1 MRPIKCQF
9 QIKGNDIQAK
19 IGSLDL
25 IQEINGHHYFTLLLK
40 EMPES
45 GGKESL
51 KAISPGDYTG
61 FLGEPIRFILEALDK
76 SYTFDGVI
84 TNIRFSNTVGDVN
97 QIILT
102 GSSPT
107 LLMDL
112 SKKNSFFHEKS
123 FNEIAKVILKDY
135 SIKSEC
141 NGSAEAPRPFCYQYM
156 ETDYHLISRLA
167 HEEGIWTYYDGEKFR
182 ITSQMSEEFLRLK
195 WRETLLE
202 FDLGLRIRPL
212 FCQTDIYNYME
223 KKTFHQT
230 TKNLRTGMSLP
241 ELTQF
246 TSDVSEKLHQG
257 HAYLKGSDEVV
268 DQKEL
273 DTRLQHWKSSEI
285 GQLVVG
291 KGRADIPGLVPG
303 RFVEVVG
310 MENFDGQY
318 LLTKVSHSCNE
329 TGQYECTFECVPSA
343 AAHPHST
350 HSRTPLDEVQSA
362 VVTDTNDPEKLG
374 RVKVRFHWNEDG
386 DKTPWI
392 RVASTSAGG
401 GRGLYCIPEIGDEV
415 LVAFRNNDPD
425 LPVVFGSLY
434 TGKDKPRA
442 DLHDENNN
450 QKALLTKGG
459 NTILLRDKEG
469 EEEILINTKD
479 MKNQI
484 SLKMG
489 TPPSIIIKSEGNLV
503 VESKTI
509 TIKAEED
516 FSCIAGGTAKI
527 KSEKPLKI
535 EGEKT
540 EIKGKG
546 GVKVE
551 GSKIE
556 LN

>member
-1 MRPIKCQF
+1 
-9 QIKGNDIQAK
+9 
-19 IGSLDL
+19 
-25 IQEINGHHYFTLLLK
+25 
-40 EMPES
+40 
-45 GGKESL
+45 
-51 KAISPGDYTG
+51 
-61 FLGEPIRFILEALDK
+61 
-76 SYTFDGVI
+76 
-84 TNIRFSNTVGDVN
+84 
-97 QIILT
+97 
-102 GSSPT
+102 
-107 LLMDL
+107 
-112 SKKNSFFHEKS
+112 
-123 FNEIAKVILKDY
+123 
-135 SIKSEC
+135 
-141 NGSAEAPRPFCYQYM
+141 
-156 ETDYHLISRLA
+156 
-167 HEEGIWTYYDGEKFR
+167 
-182 ITSQMSEEFLRLK
+182 
-195 WRETLLE
+195 
-202 FDLGLRIRPL
+202 
-212 FCQTDIYNYME
+212 
-223 KKTFHQT
+223 
-230 TKNLRTGMSLP
+230 
-241 ELTQF
+241 
-246 TSDVSEKLHQG
+246 
-257 HAYLKGSDEVV
+257 
-268 DQKEL
+268 
-273 DTRLQHWKSSEI
+273 
-285 GQLVVG
+285 
-291 KGRADIPGLVPG
+291 
-303 RFVEVVG
+303 
-310 MENFDGQY
+310 
-318 LLTKVSHSCNE
+318 
-329 TGQYECTFECVPSA
+329 
-343 AAHPHST
+343 
-350 HSRTPLDEVQSA
+350 
-362 VVTDTNDPEKLG
+362 VTDTNDPEKLG